1 MKQIFIVTSLLLSIL
16 LSGCSSMK
24 GLNAEDKNV
33 KEVALREAIEKR
45 EFIIDVDHMMPTG
58 GRSRALTSS
67 YSLEISGEDVKS
79 HLPYAGRAYSIPY
92 GGGEGLIF
100 NSKITEYVSSVK
112 AKGKTVIEF
121 RTRTKEDQ
129 FVYRIEIYPNGSAT
143 VHVRPNNRQAIS
155 FSGKASINGKL
166 KI

>member
-24 GLNAEDKNV
+24 GLTTEDKNA

-45 EFIIDVDHMMPTG
+45 EFIINVDRMNPTG
-58 GRSRALTSS
+58 GRSRALTTS
-67 YSLEISGEDVKS
+67 YSLEVNGEDVKS
-79 HLPYAGRAYSIPY
+79 HLPFAGRAYNIPY

-100 NSKITEYVSSVK
+100 NSKISEYVSTID

-129 FVYRIEIYPNGSAT
+129 FVYRIEIYPNGSAS

-155 FSGKASINGKL
+155 FNGRTKPAE
-166 KI
+166 KKS